1 MAFPPFRLFSKEE
14 IAEIRNTTL
23 RDVLVAVSNVDPSA
37 LQPNVFFWQEG
48 EYPGR
53 ADKQSY
59 GGRVICAVPW
69 AFCVGLPSMPLWSGP
84 AQELYLA
91 IRQGRC

>member
-48 EYPGR
+48 
-53 ADKQSY
+53 
-59 GGRVICAVPW
+59 AVQGDSC
-69 AFCVGLPSMPLWSGP
+69 FLCVGLLPVLQSGL
-84 AQELYLA
+84 AQEQSSGADTKRLDMEEVF
-91 IRQGRC
+91 